1 MTYVNNQIIE
11 IFLCDF
17 LLRYLCGAGRSN
29 LRTPC
34 RDLLSTFSS
43 QSSLQSQDSG
53 HHKRSL
59 AQPEE
64 IQSDCQARRPL
75 TRPVFT
81 SQPNMKDEEAAAG
94 RSSSP
99 KVRAG
104 SPAASTILHKSS
116 SSSRVRTNSP
126 WDTTER
132 SQSASPLA
140 STSQRKLK
148 SSQSHSSLRRNS
160 VDQQQKKEGGISKK
174 RFGFHFMGHS
184 TNH

>member
-1 MTYVNNQIIE
+1 MEFPRFFPICIGVE
-11 IFLCDF
+11 ISKCK
-17 LLRYLCGAGRSN
+17 YLCGAGRSN

-59 AQPEE
+59 AQPEDV
-64 IQSDCQARRPL
+64 QSL

-81 SQPNMKDEEAAAG
+81 SQPNMKNEEAAAG
-94 RSSSP
+94 RSPSP
-99 KVRAG
+99 KVRA
-104 SPAASTILHKSS
+104 ASKILHKSS

>member
-1 MTYVNNQIIE
+1 MEFPRFFPICIGVE
-11 IFLCDF
+11 ILKCK
-17 LLRYLCGAGRSN
+17 YLYGAGRSN

-64 IQSDCQARRPL
+64 IQSL

-99 KVRAG
+99 KVRA
-104 SPAASTILHKSS
+104 ASKILHKSS